1 MSSKMSLKL
10 SEETLN
16 ALLLHGKTVFDVETV
31 LFSVDGFLRR
41 CSIEAFLCAAEKIM
55 YAPCI
60 GLDED
65 LVIAGLG
72 GEWWL
77 ERDNDNNDNNSG
89 NQVWKY
95 KEGFVDIN
103 YKNATWPPT
112 PSQLLTI

>member
-65 LVIAGLG
+65 IVIAGLG

-103 YKNATWPPT
+103 YKNATWPPP